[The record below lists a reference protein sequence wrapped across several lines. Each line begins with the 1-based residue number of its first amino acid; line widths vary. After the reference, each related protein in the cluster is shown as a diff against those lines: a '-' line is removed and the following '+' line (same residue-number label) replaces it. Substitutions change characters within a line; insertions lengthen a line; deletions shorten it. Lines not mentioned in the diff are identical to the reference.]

1 MFILTFLVAH
11 RLFVCFKKNILSDNC
26 GLLYLDIDLTLYGLL
41 FVQYIFSA

>member
-26 GLLYLDIDLTLYGLL
+26 AVFYTYIDLTLYGLL